1 MTEDRPPQAPYAG
14 AGGPGEPPPLTAF
27 AWRNGLIRPTQ
38 GRLLA
43 GVCGA
48 FGRATNTDP
57 VLWRI
62 VIAVLTIF
70 AGIGALVY
78 LVAWLILPAEGDTA
92 SPIEA
97 LAGRGRSGTSTVL
110 TVIGALIVVFSLA
123 AYISEPFRATPLI
136 AVALLAGA
144 LLLLLRDRGRIRP
157 VPTNPVTGPEQAMSS
172 PAPPPAY
179 AAAPAYPPAAPAYGP
194 PPYTPPPYAPPPF
207 APHGPFVPPPPP
219 PPPPVPPMVRAPRPK
234 PPRSRLGGL
243 TFSVLLL
250 SIGTLAVL
258 NLAGFHIPPLAFF
271 ATALGVLGLGLIL
284 GTWVGR
290 ARWLIAPGIVL
301 TLALAGGAAATVD
314 GFWPNGWHNTGSV
327 TWAPASA
334 ASLQKEYRLGVGD
347 ATLDL
352 SSVDFSEAGP
362 IEIETSVNLG
372 SLKVIVPSNVDVIVD
387 ASVNLG
393 DARVFRESWD
403 GLGQS
408 PRTITDLD
416 NDGVGGGKL
425 HLVASVH
432 TGDLEVSR

>member
-1 MTEDRPPQAPYAG
+1 MTEDRPPAAPPAG
-14 AGGPGEPPPLTAF
+14 AGGPTEPPPLTAF
-27 AWRNGLIRPTQ
+27 AWRNGLIRPSQ

-78 LVAWLILPAEGDTA
+78 LVAWLILPSEGDTA

-136 AVALLAGA
+136 AMALLAGA

-157 VPTNPVTGPEQAMSS
+157 APPNPVTGPEQAMSS
-172 PAPPPAY
+172 PVPPPAY
-179 AAAPAYPPAAPAYGP
+179 AAAPTYPPAAPAYGTP
-194 PPYTPPPYAPPPF
+194 PPYPPPPYAPPPF

-219 PPPPVPPMVRAPRPK
+219 PVPPLVRAPRPK

-243 TFSVLLL
+243 TFSVVLL

-258 NLAGFHIPPLAFF
+258 VLAGFHVPALAFF
-271 ATALGVLGLGLIL
+271 AAALGVIGLGLIL
-284 GTWVGR
+284 GTWIGR
-290 ARWLIAPGIVL
+290 ARWLIVPGIVL
-301 TLALAGGAAATVD
+301 TLALGGGAAATVD
-314 GFWPNGWHNTGSV
+314 GFWPNDWHNTGSV

-352 SSVDFSEAGP
+352 SSVDFTQSGP
-362 IEIETSVNLG
+362 IEIQTSVNLG
-372 SLKVIVPSNVDVIVD
+372 SLKVIVPSYVDVTAD

-393 DARVFRESWD
+393 NAQVFRESWD

-408 PRTITDLD
+408 PRTITDLGS
-416 NDGVGGGKL
+416 DGAGGGQL